1 MSADAADIW
10 HEDLGRAGDVR
21 IHVPGIR
28 PRIGR
33 GAAHLVNMRDPD
45 LLGVW
50 AGFYRR
56 ARCEHDTF
64 RSLAATKARAGR
76 SLY

>member
-1 MSADAADIW
+1 MSADAADIR

-45 LLGVW
+45 LLGV
-50 AGFYRR
+50 
-56 ARCEHDTF
+56 
-64 RSLAATKARAGR
+64 
-76 SLY
+76 